1 MLTDENGISNQDTS
15 IPEVIFPTT
24 ILLAQVDAQGMNR
37 DRIDSSKGR
46 IQGFTLKLWSKNRT
60 I

>member
-15 IPEVIFPTT
+15 IPEVIIPT
-24 ILLAQVDAQGMNR
+24 IILAQVDAQGMNR
-37 DRIDSSKGR
+37 DRSDSSKGR